1 MFCVQLAYFSTRDI
15 IMTLL
20 RLFRVILQRKGGERN
35 GFFFSLVFFKT
46 LSGVLAGLIVA
57 WVTSRNDDK

>member
-1 MFCVQLAYFSTRDI
+1 MASFLV
-15 IMTLL
+15 
-20 RLFRVILQRKGGERN
+20 LF
-35 GFFFSLVFFKT
+35 FFKT